1 MMLVEE
7 TTIPDA
13 ALPLDVLKRH
23 LRLGTGFA
31 EDDLQDPVLIAFLRA
46 AVSAIEVRTGKA
58 LISRGFLLTLTAWG
72 DPSAQV
78 LPLAPVTAITEV
90 ALVDRLGVSQ
100 VVDPAHYWLERDA
113 SAPRLLPTGTAL
125 PQVPTAGA
133 VEVRF
138 EAGFGADLGDLPAD
152 LAQAVL
158 LLAAHYHEYRDETAL
173 AQGCM
178 PFGVSSLI
186 ARYQP
191 MRIGFAS

>member
-1 MMLVEE
+1 
-7 TTIPDA
+7 
-13 ALPLDVLKRH
+13 
-23 LRLGTGFA
+23 
-31 EDDLQDPVLIAFLRA
+31 
-46 AVSAIEVRTGKA
+46 
-58 LISRGFLLTLTAWG
+58 
-72 DPSAQV
+72 
-78 LPLAPVTAITEV
+78 
-90 ALVDRLGVSQ
+90 
-100 VVDPAHYWLERDA
+100 
-113 SAPRLLPTGTAL
+113 
-125 PQVPTAGA
+125 
-133 VEVRF
+133 VRF

>member
-90 ALVDRLGVSQ
+90 ALVDRLGRVMPLTCLS
-100 VVDPAHYWLERDA
+100 
-113 SAPRLLPTGTAL
+113 LPWREGK
-125 PQVPTAGA
+125 
-133 VEVRF
+133 
-138 EAGFGADLGDLPAD
+138 
-152 LAQAVL
+152 
-158 LLAAHYHEYRDETAL
+158 
-173 AQGCM
+173 
-178 PFGVSSLI
+178 
-186 ARYQP
+186 
-191 MRIGFAS
+191 